1 MTRVFAG
8 TFTRLLRAA
17 RCQRTKVWNTEDE
30 DSGKGEQAVK
40 AIEAEEASDHE
51 WLRAAAQGGGFEFL
65 SAPEEDLY
73 TLSDGRPFD
82 DAR

>member
-1 MTRVFAG
+1 M
-8 TFTRLLRAA
+8 
-17 RCQRTKVWNTEDE
+17 
-30 DSGKGEQAVK
+30 K
-40 AIEAEEASDHE
+40 AIEAEGTIEQGRRVVLDAPLPPNVGGRVRLIILVGEEVEEASDRE
-51 WLRAAAQGGGFEFL
+51 WLRAAGQGGGFDFL